1 MRTTQAFKLLRT
13 AVAVVL
19 MIGLLPPTAWGAAKC
34 KVLHSF
40 GSGKDGSG
48 PFGPPLLDGGGN
60 LYGTTAAG
68 GTGQCSDYGCGTVY
82 ELTPRAHGTWK
93 ESILHSFKA
102 GNDGAI
108 PWSNLVSDS
117 MGNLYGT
124 LQGDNGLGGSGVFQ
138 LGHAS
143 RGWDNALI
151 YTDGAGPG
159 LLIDG
164 AGNLYGPMGPG
175 EYKYYG
181 AIGELSPG
189 SDGWTYTALYSF
201 CSTFCPDGFN
211 PPAPPIWDGKGNM
224 FGTTS
229 AGGIMGGCPNGCGV
243 IYEMTPNGDSTW
255 TYHVLH
261 RFASFKNDGGEP
273 LSGLVMD
280 QAGNLYGAT
289 WMGGRYDQGTV
300 FKLAYTADHWK
311 ETILYDFP
319 DCNKGCGVEGTLA
332 LDKSGNLYGTAAG
345 GTGDCGFTCGVVF
358 ELSPQKNGKWKYNV
372 VYDLTPE
379 TGGFQP
385 FYGVIVD
392 DTGNLFGVTSS
403 GGKYGGG
410 TAFEITP

>member
-1 MRTTQAFKLLRT
+1 M
-13 AVAVVL
+13 
-19 MIGLLPPTAWGAAKC
+19 GY
-34 KVLHSF
+34 
-40 GSGKDGSG
+40 
-48 PFGPPLLDGGGN
+48 DGG
-60 LYGTTAAG
+60 
-68 GTGQCSDYGCGTVY
+68 VF
-82 ELTPRAHGTWK
+82 ELTPGPSGW
-93 ESILHSFKA
+93 SFT
-102 GNDGAI
+102 
-108 PWSNLVSDS
+108 PL
-117 MGNLYGT
+117 
-124 LQGDNGLGGSGVFQ
+124 
-138 LGHAS
+138 
-143 RGWDNALI
+143 

-243 IYEMTPNGDSTW
+243 IYEMTPNGDGTW

-300 FKLAYTADHWK
+300 FKLAYTGDHWK

-345 GTGDCGFTCGVVF
+345 GTGNCGFTCGVVF
-358 ELSPQKNGKWKYNV
+358 ELSPQKNGKWKYSV
-372 VYDLTPE
+372 MYDLTPE

-392 DTGNLFGVTSS
+392 DKGNLFGVTSQ